1 MQSAKKVF
9 STRSTV
15 TAVIALIIMIIAG
28 VMFKGHVPDS
38 GMESSSPTSHAQ
50 FWVSQPGLEITM
62 AWELLSLR
70 C

>member
-28 VMFKGHVPDS
+28 VVLLYI
-38 GMESSSPTSHAQ
+38 
-50 FWVSQPGLEITM
+50 VS
-62 AWELLSLR
+62 LLYY
-70 C
+70 